1 MGVPVSLFPLP
12 SSLDYE
18 EGSSQAF
25 FLADKKKKKKNRT
38 KSSANPEKVST
49 IVEAKQ
55 FSH

>member
-25 FLADKKKKKKNRT
+25 FLAEKKIEPNHLPTQKK
-38 KSSANPEKVST
+38 SPQLW
-49 IVEAKQ
+49 KQ
-55 FSH
+55 NSFLIE

>member
-25 FLADKKKKKKNRT
+25 FLAEKKNRA